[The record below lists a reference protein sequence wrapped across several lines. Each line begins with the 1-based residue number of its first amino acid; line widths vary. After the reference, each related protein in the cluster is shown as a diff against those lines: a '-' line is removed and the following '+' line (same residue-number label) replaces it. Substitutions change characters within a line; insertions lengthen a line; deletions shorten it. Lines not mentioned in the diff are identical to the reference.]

1 VALVVAV
8 NPTGPDLFNRPHP
21 LTRRPVTL
29 TMPRHFLALTF
40 LALAAIL
47 PATLMT
53 AAPADTR
60 VFELRTYTTPPG
72 KLPNLLARF
81 RDHTCAL
88 FEKPGMTNVA
98 YWVPADEKDGSADKL
113 VYLLAYPSR
122 EAAKASWAA
131 FMADPEWKAVRE
143 ASEVDG
149 KIVAKVESIFLA
161 PTDYSPAIPSSSKS
175 PSRVFELRTYT
186 TPDNKLAA
194 LDARFGGGET
204 DLFKKAGMQE
214 FGYFHPLD
222 ADKGAANTL
231 IYIMAHESREAAA
244 KSWQSFRDDPVW
256 VKMKADT
263 EVDGPLA
270 SKVVSVFL
278 HPTDFSATK

>member
-1 VALVVAV
+1 MPLRLVS
-8 NPTGPDLFNRPHP
+8 
-21 LTRRPVTL
+21 
-29 TMPRHFLALTF
+29 LAF
-40 LALAAIL
+40 LALATIL
-47 PATLMT
+47 PASLMT
-53 AAPADTR
+53 AAPAENR

-88 FEKPGMTNVA
+88 FEKHGMTNVA
-98 YWVPADEKDGSADKL
+98 YWTPADEKDGSADKI
-113 VYLLAYPSR
+113 VYLLAYPNR
-122 EAAKASWAA
+122 DAAKASWAA
-131 FMADPEWKAVRE
+131 FMADPVWHAARD
-143 ASEVDG
+143 ASEANG
-149 KIVAKVESIFLA
+149 KIVAKVESIFLTA
-161 PTDYSPAIPSSSKS
+161 TDYSPIITSNTASK
-175 PSRVFELRTYT
+175 PRVFELRTYT
-186 TPDNKLAA
+186 TPENKLPA

-214 FGYFHPLD
+214 FGYFHPID

-244 KSWQSFRDDPVW
+244 KSWNAFRTDPEW

-278 HPTDFSATK
+278 LPTDFSATK

>member
-1 VALVVAV
+1 
-8 NPTGPDLFNRPHP
+8 
-21 LTRRPVTL
+21 
-29 TMPRHFLALTF
+29 MPRHVLSLAL

-47 PATLMT
+47 PASFMT

-60 VFELRTYTTPPG
+60 VFELRTYTATPG

-88 FEKPGMTNVA
+88 FEKHGMTNVA
-98 YWVPADEKDGSADKL
+98 YWTPADEKDGASDKI

-131 FMADPEWKAVRE
+131 FMADPVWHAARD
-143 ASEVDG
+143 ASEANG
-149 KIVAKVESIFLA
+149 KIVAKVESVFLTA
-161 PTDYSPAIPSSSKS
+161 TDYSPVIKSSSKS

-186 TPDNKLAA
+186 SPDDKLAA

-214 FGYFHPLD
+214 FGYFHPID

-231 IYIMAHESREAAA
+231 IYIMVHESREAAA
-244 KSWQSFRDDPVW
+244 KSWRSFRDDPEW
-256 VKMKADT
+256 IKMKAET

-278 HPTDFSATK
+278 NPTDFSATK

>member
-1 VALVVAV
+1 M
-8 NPTGPDLFNRPHP
+8 PH
-21 LTRRPVTL
+21 RV
-29 TMPRHFLALTF
+29 
-40 LALAAIL
+40 LALAFLILAAFL
-47 PATLMT
+47 PASLMT

-60 VFELRTYTTPPG
+60 VFELRTYTSPPG

-88 FEKPGMTNVA
+88 FEKHGMTNIA
-98 YWVPADEKDGSADKL
+98 YWTPADEKDGSSDKII
-113 VYLLAYPSR
+113 YLLAHSSR

-131 FMADPEWKAVRE
+131 FLADPVWHAARD
-143 ASEVDG
+143 ASEANG
-149 KIVAKVESIFLA
+149 KIVAKVESIFLTA
-161 PTDYSPAIPSSSKS
+161 TDYSPAIASSTTAQ
-175 PSRVFELRTYT
+175 PRVFELRTYT

-244 KSWQSFRDDPVW
+244 KSWQSFRTDPEW

-278 HPTDFSATK
+278 LPTDFSATK